1 MMYFLDDLATEIASL
16 GANYDDVR
24 DILDYLLDEG
34 FLDTDA
40 IATAFDVSADN
51 DNDNDD

>member
-1 MMYFLDDLATEIASL
+1 MYFLDDLATEIANL
-16 GANYDDVR
+16 GADYHEAR

-40 IATAFDVSADN
+40 IAIAFDVSEADN
-51 DNDNDD
+51 DN